1 VILLLTFKQEN
12 QPMNA
17 TQKSRNARQ
26 WQSHLQAWQASG
38 MSQAGYCREHNLSE
52 KGFNYWVR
60 KNRQRDSLQL
70 VPLKIQPE
78 VLPARFIPAKELKL
92 RIGRSAC
99 LEIPADFDPTAFEKI
114 IRLVADI

>member
-1 VILLLTFKQEN
+1 
-12 QPMNA
+12 MNA

-52 KGFNYWVR
+52 KGFNYWV
-60 KNRQRDSLQL
+60 KKHRQQNSLQL
-70 VPLKIQPE
+70 VPLTIPPAI
-78 VLPARFIPAKELKL
+78 LPTRVITSRELKL

-99 LEIPADFDPTAFEKI
+99 LEIPADFDLAAFEKI

>member
-1 VILLLTFKQEN
+1 
-12 QPMNA
+12 MNA
-17 TQKSRNARQ
+17 TQKTRNARQ
-26 WQSHLQAWQASG
+26 WQLHLQAWQSSG

-60 KNRQRDSLQL
+60 KHRQQDSLQL
-70 VPLKIQPE
+70 VPLEIQPE
-78 VLPARFIPAKELKL
+78 FLPTRLVSTRELKL

-99 LEIPADFDPTAFEKI
+99 LEIPADFDPAAFEKI